1 MEILYND
8 CQSNLASVLE
18 STVKPHA
25 NLAFET
31 KATAPAWADNGL
43 DGRGVYVRTL
53 ADCCNPTAIQDVW
66 LEKSKV
72 KWDVVNFDSGHMPF
86 VSQPEALRKQIKE
99 PIEGFMTV

>member
-8 CQSNLASVLE
+8 CDHSIASVLE

-31 KATAPAWADNGL
+31 KATAPAWADTGF
-43 DGRGVYVRTL
+43 DGRRVYVRTL
-53 ADCCNPTAIQDVW
+53 GDCCNPTAIQDVW
-66 LEKSKV
+66 MEKSKV

-86 VSQPEALRKQIKE
+86 ISQPDALAKQIKE
-99 PIEGFMTV
+99 SIEGFTTV